1 VPCNTPIGR
10 LAVLTARGLEKGLP
24 EPLNVLLNVPL
35 SLEDSRS
42 WICKPPKPFELLGT
56 PRAHRPHRAPTAL
69 FLLCISSRRLW
80 NPSRASHS
88 L

>member
-10 LAVLTARGLEKGLP
+10 LAVLTARGLEKWLP
-24 EPLNVLLNVPL
+24 EPLNVPL

-42 WICKPPKPFELLGT
+42 WICKPPKPFELLRTLG
-56 PRAHRPHRAPTAL
+56 AYRPHRALTAL
-69 FLLCISSRRLW
+69 FLLCIGSKRLW
-80 NPSRASHS
+80 NSSRASHS